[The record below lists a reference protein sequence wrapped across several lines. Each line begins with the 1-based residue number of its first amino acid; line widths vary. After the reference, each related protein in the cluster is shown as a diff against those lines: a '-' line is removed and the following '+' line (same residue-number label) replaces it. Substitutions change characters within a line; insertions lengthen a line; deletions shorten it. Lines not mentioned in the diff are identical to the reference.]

1 MPRATRVAWAV
12 LTVSVAAL
20 AVAFAMVLGA
30 SELSGSQPGESIG
43 TRPPMTAVPVT
54 PPQRPNATAAT
65 TATITTPTITTPTA
79 APVGVHIPAIDV
91 DTTVIPVGLD
101 RNRAVEV
108 PDDISIV
115 GWYEPTGVMPGS
127 SAGSA
132 VLVAHRD
139 GTSEGAGVFYDLGQL
154 EQGDRVN
161 VTDAQGRTLRYRVVA
176 REYLDK
182 RSLPMEELFSPF
194 GPPRLTLISCG
205 GEYLPDKGG
214 YQSNVVVTA
223 VPA

>member
-1 MPRATRVAWAV
+1 MPRATRLSWAV

-20 AVAFAMVLGA
+20 AVAFGMFVGSA
-30 SELSGSQPGESIG
+30 ELSGSQPGESIG
-43 TRPPMTAVPVT
+43 TRPPMTAVPAT
-54 PPQRPNATAAT
+54 PPRGPNAIAAT
-65 TATITTPTITTPTA
+65 TATITTPTA
-79 APVGVHIPAIDV
+79 APVGVRIPAIEV

-223 VPA
+223 VPV